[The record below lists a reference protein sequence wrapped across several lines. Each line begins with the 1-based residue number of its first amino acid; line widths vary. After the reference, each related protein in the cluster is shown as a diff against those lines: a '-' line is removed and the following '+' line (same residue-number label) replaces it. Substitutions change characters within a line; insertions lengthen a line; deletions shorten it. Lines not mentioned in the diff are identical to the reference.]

1 LFGRN
6 SCAAAIFQLRLGI
19 VLGMFARSNNEL
31 ESPEMTADAIV
42 LGAGIIGVS
51 TALQLARRGKSVV
64 LIDRRGAGEETSYG
78 NAGLIQREGVV
89 PYGFPQQFGM
99 IMRYALNNQ
108 IDAHYHWRAIPRV
121 TSFLAK
127 YWWHS
132 NLSRHQ
138 MIARSY
144 APLIEH
150 SISTHNELIEEAGA
164 QELIVKQG
172 WTEAFRTSSKRD
184 TEFKEAARLREE
196 YGVNF
201 RELTPAE
208 LAEQEPHLS
217 QDFVGGLKWED
228 PWSVRDPYA
237 LTMSYLK
244 LFERLG
250 GRFLKGDAK
259 SLSQTA
265 TGWRVVAGDGT
276 VEAKDVVVALGPW
289 SDTVTKPLGYRFL
302 VGVKR
307 GYHMHYGT
315 EDGAKLNGWTMD
327 AERGYF
333 LAPMNQGIRLTTGA
347 EFALRDAPKTP
358 VQLDRAEAVARTI
371 FPLGQR
377 LDDEPWMGARPCTP
391 DMLPVIGKAPRHK
404 GLWFAFGHAH
414 HGLTLGPVTGQVIA
428 EAIVGETPLLDTSAY
443 RPERFGV

>member
-1 LFGRN
+1 
-6 SCAAAIFQLRLGI
+6 
-19 VLGMFARSNNEL
+19 
-31 ESPEMTADAIV
+31 MTADVIV

-64 LIDRRGAGEETSYG
+64 LVDRRGPGEETSFG

-99 IMRYALNNQ
+99 ILRYAMNRQ
-108 IDAHYHWRAIPRV
+108 IDAHYHWSAIPSV

-138 MIARSY
+138 LIARAY

-164 QELIVKQG
+164 GALVAKEG
-172 WTEAFRTSSKRD
+172 WTELFRTTARRD
-184 TEFKEAARLREE
+184 GELREAARLHTE
-196 YGVNF
+196 YGVAF
-201 RELTPAE
+201 KELTPVEIAQ
-208 LAEQEPHLS
+208 QEPHLS
-217 QDFVGGLKWED
+217 RDFVGGLKWED
-228 PWSVRDPYA
+228 PWSIRDPYA
-237 LTMSYLK
+237 LTMAYVS
-244 LFERLG
+244 LFKKRG
-250 GRFLKGDAK
+250 GRLLKGDAH
-259 SLSQTA
+259 SLSQT
-265 TGWRVVAGDGT
+265 TNGWRIVAGDGT

-315 EDGAKLNGWTMD
+315 QGQAKLNGFTMD
-327 AERGYF
+327 SERGYF

-358 VQLDRAEAVARTI
+358 VQLDRAEKVARAI
-371 FPLGQR
+371 FPLGER
-377 LDDEPWMGARPCTP
+377 LDPEPWIGARPCTP
-391 DMLPVIGKAPRHK
+391 DMMPVIGKAPRHD

-428 EAIVGETPLLDTSAY
+428 EAIVGEKTLIDISAY
-443 RPERFGV
+443 SPERFGA